1 MWIWESKNWPHFT
14 YDRSV
19 LAESEKMW
27 LKKSGEGCGAFKCVS
42 DSDRD
47 ALKIELITDEATKT
61 SEIEGQILNRNSVQS
76 SLRKQMGLSFEQKN
90 VPPAEDGIASMMT
103 DLYKSFG
110 RPLDDE
116 TLFRWHRQLMNG
128 QTDQIV
134 VGAYRTGEEPMQIVA
149 GNYYDR
155 RVYYE
160 APPSERIP
168 AEMRR
173 FIDWFNSSKKMNA
186 LERAGIAHLYFVL
199 IHPFD
204 DGNGRISRALAE
216 KSLSQSAGQP
226 ALTGLAT
233 VINAERKKYYATLE
247 AVKSPD
253 ITEWLLYF
261 AETVLAAQEYTLQKI
276 DFVIQKTKLYDRVR
290 DQLNARQD
298 KAVKRMFK
306 EGLAGFK
313 GGLSA
318 DNYMKITGA
327 SPATATRDLADL
339 VEKKALYRTGVLR
352 HTRYFLN
359 LTPQNSPDNAGESEN
374 SENNIS

>member
-1 MWIWESKNWPHFT
+1 MWIWENKNWHRFT

-19 LAESEKMW
+19 LTAAEKSW
-27 LKKSGEGCGAFKCVS
+27 LKKTGEGIGAFKCVP
-42 DSDRD
+42 DDDKD

-61 SEIEGQILNRNSVQS
+61 AEIEGQILNRNSVQS
-76 SLRKQMGLSFEQKN
+76 SLRKQMGLSVEQKN
-90 VPPAEDGIASMMT
+90 IPPAEYGIASMMT
-103 DLYKSFG
+103 DLYESFDK
-110 RPLDDE
+110 PLNNE
-116 TLFRWHRQLMNG
+116 TLFRWNKLLMNG
-128 QTDQIV
+128 RTNQV
-134 VGAYRTGEEPMQIVA
+134 VAGAYRTGTEPMQIVA

-160 APPSERIP
+160 APPSDRVPE
-168 AEMRR
+168 EMRR
-173 FIDWFNSSKKMNA
+173 FIEWFNDSKEMNA

-216 KSLSQSAGQP
+216 KALSQSLGQP

-233 VINAERKKYYATLE
+233 TINADRKKYYAALE
-247 AVKSPD
+247 AVKSQN
-253 ITEWLLYF
+253 ITQWMVYF
-261 AETVLAAQEYTLQKI
+261 AETVLSAQEHTLQKI
-276 DFVIQKTKLYDRVR
+276 DFVIEKTKLYDRIR
-290 DQLNARQD
+290 DRLNERQD
-298 KAVKRMFK
+298 KAIKRMFQ
-306 EGLAGFK
+306 EGLSGFK

-339 VEKKALYRTGVLR
+339 VDKKALYKTGELR

-359 LTPQNSPDNAGESEN
+359 LKTH
-374 SENNIS
+374 

>member
-1 MWIWESKNWPHFT
+1 MWIWENKNWPHFA

-19 LAESEKMW
+19 LAESEKEW
-27 LKKSGEGCGAFKCVS
+27 LKKSGEGCGALKCVS

-61 SEIEGQILNRNSVQS
+61 SEIEGQVLNRNSVQS
-76 SLRKQMGLSFEQKN
+76 SLRKQMGLSSEQKN

-103 DLYKSFG
+103 DLYKSFD
-110 RPLDDE
+110 RPLDDD
-116 TLFRWHRQLMNG
+116 TLFRWHKQLMNG
-128 QTDQIV
+128 RTDQIV
-134 VGAYRTGEEPMQIVA
+134 VGAYRTGEEPMQIIA

-168 AEMRR
+168 AEMHR
-173 FIDWFNSSKKMNA
+173 FIDWFNSSKEMNA
-186 LERAGIAHLYFVL
+186 LERAGIVHLYFVL

-216 KSLSQSAGQP
+216 KALSQSAGQP

-233 VINAERKKYYATLE
+233 VINAERKKYYAALE

-359 LTPQNSPDNAGESEN
+359 LMPQNSPNDTNESES